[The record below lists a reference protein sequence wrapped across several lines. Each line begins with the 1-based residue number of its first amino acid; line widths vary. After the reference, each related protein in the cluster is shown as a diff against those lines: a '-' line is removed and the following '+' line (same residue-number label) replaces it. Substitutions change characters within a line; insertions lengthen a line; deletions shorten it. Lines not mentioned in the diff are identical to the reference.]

1 MYGSNFYVSYKDFD
15 LSVTLQGVGKI
26 NSRKT
31 ADMVRPLRDNWA
43 NIPSLLDGKY
53 WSHYNSDA
61 QNMVAEYPRLTNTN
75 AANNY
80 AMSSFWLFNGAY
92 LRMKN
97 ITLGYTVPKTF
108 TNKIGISG
116 LRFYAAVNDLFSIS
130 NFLTDG
136 ILK

>member
-1 MYGSNFYVSYKDFD
+1 
-15 LSVTLQGVGKI
+15 
-26 NSRKT
+26 
-31 ADMVRPLRDNWA
+31 MVRPLRDNWA

-130 NFLTDG
+130 NFPNGWDPEMTNFAYPITTSFIFG
-136 ILK
+136 ASINF